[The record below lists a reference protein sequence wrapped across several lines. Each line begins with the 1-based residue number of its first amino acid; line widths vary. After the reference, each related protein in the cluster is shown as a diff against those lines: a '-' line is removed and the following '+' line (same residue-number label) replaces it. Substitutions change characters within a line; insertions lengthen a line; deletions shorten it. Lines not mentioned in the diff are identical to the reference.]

1 MKKKT
6 RVLIGALV
14 LTLAA
19 TSLAGCGNGG
29 ETKDGEITSLTWY
42 APGDAQSDQ
51 AAVMEKVNEQLAE
64 KIGAKLDLI
73 FVDTGA
79 FEERMRMKMAAG
91 EAFDVSFVG
100 YCNPY
105 DAVVK
110 NGGLYPLEK
119 LIDETAP
126 KLKEAVPDYLWQAV
140 RAEDDIFA
148 VPNEQTMAACR
159 GAFLKKDLVEKYHF
173 DTSKIKGMDDLEE
186 FLALVKQNDP
196 DLYPLQVKAGPWMWS
211 DMKYEEVTGGYTDL
225 GIRIGDESLQ
235 VVDLYET
242 PEYQHGLQKL
252 HEWFKKGYI
261 RPDIASMTGDTTEV
275 SAGKYAVTL
284 GTTKPGADAEIFN
297 RYGYEVEMVEI
308 IPPYLKTDAT
318 KATMTGIGAKSK
330 NPKKAIELIELVNT
344 DKDFYNALSFGIEG
358 KHYEKLADGKAKAIA
373 GSGWNNSSNAWKFG
387 NQFNAMLLDG
397 QQDDLW
403 EATKKQN
410 DESQKSLVLGFVFDT
425 DPVVNYMSQIET
437 VRQKYKVRNTGAE
450 DPANYWDT
458 YIADMK
464 TAGRDEVKAE
474 LQKQLDEFKKNK

>member
-1 MKKKT
+1 
-6 RVLIGALV
+6 
-14 LTLAA
+14 
-19 TSLAGCGNGG
+19 
-29 ETKDGEITSLTWY
+29 
-42 APGDAQSDQ
+42 
-51 AAVMEKVNEQLAE
+51 
-64 KIGAKLDLI
+64 
-73 FVDTGA
+73 
-79 FEERMRMKMAAG
+79 
-91 EAFDVSFVG
+91 
-100 YCNPY
+100 
-105 DAVVK
+105 
-110 NGGLYPLEK
+110 
-119 LIDETAP
+119 
-126 KLKEAVPDYLWQAV
+126 
-140 RAEDDIFA
+140 
-148 VPNEQTMAACR
+148 
-159 GAFLKKDLVEKYHF
+159 
-173 DTSKIKGMDDLEE
+173 
-186 FLALVKQNDP
+186 
-196 DLYPLQVKAGPWMWS
+196 
-211 DMKYEEVTGGYTDL
+211 
-225 GIRIGDESLQ
+225 
-235 VVDLYET
+235 
-242 PEYQHGLQKL
+242 
-252 HEWFKKGYI
+252 
-261 RPDIASMTGDTTEV
+261 MTGDTTEV

-373 GSGWNNSSNAWKFG
+373 GSRWNNSSNAWKFG

>member
-14 LTLAA
+14 LALAL

-64 KIGAKLDLI
+64 KMNAKLDLI
-73 FVDTGA
+73 FVDVGA

-119 LIDETAP
+119 LIDKDAP

-159 GAFLKKDLVEKYHF
+159 GAFLKKDLVQKYNF
-173 DTSKIKGMDDLEE
+173 DTSKVKGMDDLEE

-196 DLYPLQVKAGPWMWS
+196 DLYPLQVKAGPWMWT

-225 GIRIGDESLQ
+225 GIRIGDESLE

-308 IPPYLKTDAT
+308 IPPYLMTSAT
-318 KATMTGIGAKSK
+318 KSTMTGIGAKSK

-344 DKDFYNALSFGIEG
+344 DKDFYNALCFGIEG
-358 KHYEKLADGKAKAIA
+358 KHFEKLENGKAKAIA
-373 GSGWNNSSNAWKFG
+373 NSGWNNASNAWKFG

-410 DESQKSLVLGFVFDT
+410 DDADKSLVLGFTFDT

-458 YIADMK
+458 YLADMK

-474 LQKQLDEFKKNK
+474 LQKQLNEFKQNK